1 MVGKNNHAQ
10 DLRDNL
16 TTHYK
21 AYKAGKHWVF
31 ASLASLTLGAT
42 ILVSGNITSHADTTS
57 AADSATTTT
66 NDGSDSDSAALQ
78 SSSTATL
85 SSSTASSTATDANT
99 TGETTA
105 DSSSSAATDASTT
118 TGTTSDSST
127 TGSTVTDSSSSTTDS
142 NSSSANSTTTETDLG
157 ATDSATLAATKQ
169 AAAAAFSTT
178 GQAQKITASL
188 AETETADATIGS
200 VTKTYDGSA
209 VENFDVTLADGL
221 TAPTGWY
228 ATSTTNQYEVPSS
241 STDLTTDASSVD
253 AGTYNINLSDTGL
266 ARLQAANTSSTITT
280 DNIVVGSLV
289 INAATAPSN
298 AIVVS
303 GGSKPYD
310 DNTATDPTSYTVTL
324 STGLNAPT
332 TWTAN
337 SDASYTVPTS
347 TGDIDAEI
355 TSQAVGSYIVT
366 LSDQGI
372 FDLQAVNPNY
382 TITSASL
389 TSGTFNITSSEQ
401 AIIGDQVI
409 PVGGTLPT
417 VYAVS
422 INNAS
427 SYSVPSDWTS
437 YSTNATT
444 GTTVYTVPAS
454 YFDAS
459 SVDTATAGTYT
470 VSFTSAAET
479 TLNGLNSSNQLTAT
493 NVSPSTVTVSATAAT
508 AQIFYPANY
517 ITKVS
522 NTSVENIY
530 AVGSLVTLNL
540 PLLNDNDSVTV
551 NNLTEYLIVPSGFV
565 IATADADGNGLV
577 ATDPASTVQSDIE
590 ATLTQYG
597 VTSTGLTVTQEANYN
612 DRQVFKIQFASV
624 TANNGTVSTQSF
636 PIDITVDPNTTVTS
650 GAFSQYTTRDQSVL
664 YLTDDP
670 AQTQGDYVVNDLGVY
685 TTVPE
690 VANALGLTDA
700 FAYDSSTGGQYVI
713 VKSQVEDVYYLQNEN
728 GAIIDTVTTTGNPGD
743 TYLTSSVVPTTVVN
757 NGITYQLV
765 TGSVPA
771 TNTYTLDTSTL
782 SSASSTIIGG
792 LYYVNYNQVVSAPGA
807 ITDQTMTWTGETPDS
822 YTTTLPAGMVAPTSW
837 TANGDGTYTL
847 AADSADLNTSAVK
860 ADPGTYTIS
869 LSAQGLADL
878 AAANTGYL
886 FDNQVVT
893 AGTLTITDAETKY
906 TVTVQND
913 SGTVLSTTNQ
923 DLTYPTG
930 TDANG
935 VDISVANYP
944 ASDLK
949 TITVTQSNGT
959 VITYTA
965 NGDNST
971 TVTTTTADGTTTSQ
985 TLAVGITDASVLT
998 PYGLGFGTTPSLDD
1012 AAKIAMAPYSSIVV
1026 TYGTLANPG
1035 NGGGTTNPS
1044 NPGDN
1049 NGNGNGG
1056 TTTPG
1061 GDNNGNGGTTTPG
1074 GGSDVT
1080 TTPGQPV
1087 VVPGNNGNGGKGSQ
1101 TSNGKG
1107 GNPTT
1112 TTLGSGVSSNG
1123 GSGISTTT
1131 AQATGSEAMNAESGA
1146 NNTQMTQ
1153 NAAANADKLPQTN
1166 EQRSGAWAVAGVT
1179 LLGLLGLV
1187 GLGRKRRKQD

>member
-1 MVGKNNHAQ
+1 MVGKNNHVQ

-42 ILVSGNITSHADTTS
+42 ILVSGNITTHADTTS

-78 SSSTATL
+78 SSSSATL

-105 DSSSSAATDASTT
+105 DSSSSAATDASTI

-127 TGSTVTDSSSSTTDS
+127 TGSTVTDSSSSATDS
-142 NSSSANSTTTETDLG
+142 NTSSANSTTTETDLG

-169 AAAAAFSTT
+169 AAAATFSAT

-188 AETETADATIGS
+188 AEAETADATIGS
-200 VTKTYDGSA
+200 VTKTYDGAA
-209 VENFDVTLADGL
+209 VENFDVTLAD
-221 TAPTGWY
+221 
-228 ATSTTNQYEVPSS
+228 
-241 STDLTTDASSVD
+241 
-253 AGTYNINLSDTGL
+253 
-266 ARLQAANTSSTITT
+266 
-280 DNIVVGSLV
+280 
-289 INAATAPSN
+289 
-298 AIVVS
+298 
-303 GGSKPYD
+303 
-310 DNTATDPTSYTVTL
+310 
-324 STGLNAPT
+324 
-332 TWTAN
+332 
-337 SDASYTVPTS
+337 
-347 TGDIDAEI
+347 
-355 TSQAVGSYIVT
+355 
-366 LSDQGI
+366 
-372 FDLQAVNPNY
+372 
-382 TITSASL
+382 
-389 TSGTFNITSSEQ
+389 
-401 AIIGDQVI
+401 
-409 PVGGTLPT
+409 
-417 VYAVS
+417 
-422 INNAS
+422 
-427 SYSVPSDWTS
+427 
-437 YSTNATT
+437 
-444 GTTVYTVPAS
+444 
-454 YFDAS
+454 
-459 SVDTATAGTYT
+459 
-470 VSFTSAAET
+470 
-479 TLNGLNSSNQLTAT
+479 
-493 NVSPSTVTVSATAAT
+493 
-508 AQIFYPANY
+508 
-517 ITKVS
+517 
-522 NTSVENIY
+522 
-530 AVGSLVTLNL
+530 
-540 PLLNDNDSVTV
+540 
-551 NNLTEYLIVPSGFV
+551 
-565 IATADADGNGLV
+565 GLV

-624 TANNGTVSTQSF
+624 TTNNGTVSTQSF

-650 GAFSQYTTRDQSVL
+650 GAFSQYKTRDQSVL

-792 LYYVNYNQVVSAPGA
+792 LYYVQYNQVVSAPGA

-822 YTTTLPAGMVAPTSW
+822 YTKTLPAGMVAPTSW

-847 AADSADLNTSAVK
+847 PADSADLDTSAVK

-893 AGTLTITDAETKY
+893 AGTLTITDAEAKY

-935 VDISVANYP
+935 VDISVTNYP

-949 TITVTQSNGT
+949 TITVTQSDGT
-959 VITYTA
+959 VITYTT

-971 TVTTTTADGTTTSQ
+971 KVTTTTADGTTTSQ
-985 TLAVGITDASVLT
+985 TLAVGITDASILT

-1012 AAKIAMAPYSSIVV
+1012 TAKIAMAPYSSIVV
-1026 TYGTLANPG
+1026 TYGTLSNPG

-1107 GNPTT
+1107 DNPTT
-1112 TTLGSGVSSNG
+1112 TTPGSGVSSNG

-1131 AQATGSEAMNAESGA
+1131 AQATESAAMNAESGA

-1153 NAAANADKLPQTN
+1153 NVAANADKLPQTN